1 RPGPAVALTA
11 MPQLRVPQA
20 GQPNPKG
27 KQAVEVPRYRVVV
40 EVALHDR
47 LEPLL
52 GFRHRVMPASLELLL
67 DLAQLGPQTLGDG
80 PALHGKV
87 PLPVLPAHMREP
99 QKVERFR
106 LPFSSPFPV
115 RFGIPPELD
124 PARFIRMQL
133 QVK

>member
-1 RPGPAVALTA
+1 MHSGEPLGRPGMEHARGGQPTGSQATQPRPGPAVALTA

-47 LEPLL
+47 LEPLP

-99 QKVERFR
+99 QKVER
-106 LPFSSPFPV
+106 
-115 RFGIPPELD
+115 
-124 PARFIRMQL
+124 
-133 QVK
+133 